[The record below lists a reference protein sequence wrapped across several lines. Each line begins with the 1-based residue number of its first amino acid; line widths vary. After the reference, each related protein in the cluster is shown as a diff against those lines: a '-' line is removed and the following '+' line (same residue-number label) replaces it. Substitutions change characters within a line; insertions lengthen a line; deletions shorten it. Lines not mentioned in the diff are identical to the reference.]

1 MAVTETAPW
10 KRGDIIRNARTG
22 KPFLV
27 IHVYTNLATMIAD
40 PQERDLQPPVLL
52 LQKDYYRYAKDV
64 EMECKESN
72 GLFESNIIGWEH
84 RAIQI

>member
-1 MAVTETAPW
+1 MAVIETAPW
-10 KRGDIIRNARTG
+10 KRGDIIRNANTG

-40 PQERDLQPPVLL
+40 PEERDLQPPVLL

-64 EMECKESN
+64 DMECKESDS
-72 GLFESNIIGWEH
+72 LLEPVIIGWEH
-84 RAIQI
+84 RQIQI